1 MKKIIPIFISLFLL
15 FLFYEFIVV
24 FFVKSYNYKYEFNSN
39 ENKKYIIEE
48 DYKYTNK
55 KHQYNI
61 EISDNKNKFF
71 YTLNHN
77 YHKDKMIMEDL
88 YTFKEN
94 NIQCIFPV
102 FKDNVFK
109 SPECIIDG
117 KLVSYEYMKKTN
129 QKIEKLDNFLKKNN
143 YKKEHLNRKTKNLDG
158 TALSI
163 KYYEDIPNDF
173 NIVIWNYKGFFSVN
187 KNKAF
192 NKDITNFDIYD
203 SRYIEKTNDK
213 LYIMDANSD
222 DPGFDTI
229 YTINFSDGTSD
240 KMDVTEYELSTN
252 IYFNG
257 TYKNKVYLLD
267 CSTNKQYKVDIRDER
282 LLEVSKENKVKYYD
296 GDKLKDMKLE
306 SISNSNILFSR
317 TIKNDKITK
326 LYDTTDIKENNG
338 HYYFKDKE
346 GNFYRSLNN
355 DYKNSILLFN
365 LNGLEEWSVV
375 NDTIFGIYEDKLYMY
390 DDSYGLYPI
399 IIYNEFTYKRKNMY
413 GVAIR

>member
-1 MKKIIPIFISLFLL
+1 
-15 FLFYEFIVV
+15 
-24 FFVKSYNYKYEFNSN
+24 
-39 ENKKYIIEE
+39 
-48 DYKYTNK
+48 
-55 KHQYNI
+55 
-61 EISDNKNKFF
+61 
-71 YTLNHN
+71 
-77 YHKDKMIMEDL
+77 
-88 YTFKEN
+88 
-94 NIQCIFPV
+94 
-102 FKDNVFK
+102 
-109 SPECIIDG
+109 
-117 KLVSYEYMKKTN
+117 
-129 QKIEKLDNFLKKNN
+129 
-143 YKKEHLNRKTKNLDG
+143 
-158 TALSI
+158 
-163 KYYEDIPNDF
+163 
-173 NIVIWNYKGFFSVN
+173 
-187 KNKAF
+187 
-192 NKDITNFDIYD
+192 
-203 SRYIEKTNDK
+203 
-213 LYIMDANSD
+213 
-222 DPGFDTI
+222 
-229 YTINFSDGTSD
+229 
-240 KMDVTEYELSTN
+240 MDVTEYELSTN

-317 TIKNDKITK
+317 AIKNDKITK

-399 IIYNEFTYKRKNMY
+399 IIYNEFTYKTKNMY

>member
-15 FLFYEFIVV
+15 FLFFEFIVTI
-24 FFVKSYNYKYEFNSN
+24 FVKSYNYKYDFNTN
-39 ENKKYIIEE
+39 ENKKYVVEE
-48 DYKYTNK
+48 NYKYTNK

-61 EISDNKNKFF
+61 KISNNKNTFF

-77 YHKDKMIMEDL
+77 YHKNKMIMEDL
-88 YTFKEN
+88 YTFKKN
-94 NIQCIFPV
+94 NIECIFPV
-102 FKDNVFK
+102 FKDNIFS

-129 QKIEKLDNFLKKNN
+129 QKIEKLDNFLKNNN
-143 YKKEHLNRKTKNLDG
+143 YKKEHLNRKLKNLDG

-163 KYYEDIPNDF
+163 KYYEDIPEDF
-173 NIVIWNYKGFFSVN
+173 NIVVWNYKGFFSIN
-187 KNKAF
+187 KDKSF
-192 NKDITNFDIYD
+192 NKDIMNFDIYD
-203 SRYIEKTNDK
+203 SRYITKTNDK
-213 LYIMDANSD
+213 LYIMNANSD
-222 DPGFDTI
+222 DPGFDKI

-267 CSTNKQYKVDIRDER
+267 CSTNKQYKVDIRGER

-317 TIKNDKITK
+317 AIKNDKITK
-326 LYDTTDIKENNG
+326 LYDTNDIKENNG
-338 HYYFKDKE
+338 HYYFKDKD
-346 GNFYRSLNN
+346 GNFYRSFNN

-399 IIYNEFTYKRKNMY
+399 IVYNEFAYKRKNMY

>member
-1 MKKIIPIFISLFLL
+1 
-15 FLFYEFIVV
+15 
-24 FFVKSYNYKYEFNSN
+24 
-39 ENKKYIIEE
+39 
-48 DYKYTNK
+48 
-55 KHQYNI
+55 
-61 EISDNKNKFF
+61 
-71 YTLNHN
+71 
-77 YHKDKMIMEDL
+77 
-88 YTFKEN
+88 
-94 NIQCIFPV
+94 
-102 FKDNVFK
+102 
-109 SPECIIDG
+109 
-117 KLVSYEYMKKTN
+117 MKKTN
-129 QKIEKLDNFLKKNN
+129 QKIEKLDNFLKNNN
-143 YKKEHLNRKTKNLDG
+143 YKKEHLNRKLKNLDG

-163 KYYEDIPNDF
+163 KYYEDIPEDF
-173 NIVIWNYKGFFSVN
+173 NIVVWNYKGFFSIN
-187 KNKAF
+187 KDKSF
-192 NKDITNFDIYD
+192 NKDIMNFDIYD
-203 SRYIEKTNDK
+203 SRYITKTNDK
-213 LYIMDANSD
+213 LYIMNANSD
-222 DPGFDTI
+222 DPGFDKI

-267 CSTNKQYKVDIRDER
+267 CSTNKQYKVDIRGER

-317 TIKNDKITK
+317 AIKNDKITK
-326 LYDTTDIKENNG
+326 LYDTNDIKENNG
-338 HYYFKDKE
+338 HYYFKDKD
-346 GNFYRSLNN
+346 GNFYRSFNN

-399 IIYNEFTYKRKNMY
+399 IVYNEFAYKRKNMY